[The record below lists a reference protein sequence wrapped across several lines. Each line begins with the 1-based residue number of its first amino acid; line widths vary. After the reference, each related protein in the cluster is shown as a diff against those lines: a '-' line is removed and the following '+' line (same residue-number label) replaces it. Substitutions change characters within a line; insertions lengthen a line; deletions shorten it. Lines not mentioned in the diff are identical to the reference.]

1 MPRVD
6 AIWASALYQKN
17 LNLLVELERDRV
29 YCRHGLE
36 HLLDV
41 ARIMRIR
48 CLEEGLELDRELVY
62 AAALLHDIG
71 KAEQYV
77 RGIPHDAAGER
88 VARTVLEELPR
99 EARFSAHE
107 VDEICAA
114 IAGHR
119 RPRAGAGAL
128 ERLLLE
134 ADKASRACFACAA
147 ADACNW
153 PGSKK
158 NLTIRL

>member
-6 AIWASALYQKN
+6 AIWASALFQEN
-17 LNLLVELERDRV
+17 LNQLVELERDRIW
-29 YCRHGLE
+29 CRHGLE

-41 ARIMRIR
+41 ARIMWMR
-48 CLEEGLELDRELVY
+48 CLEEGIGLDKELVY

-88 VARTVLEELPR
+88 IAREVLEGLPQ
-99 EARFSAHE
+99 ETAFSE
-107 VDEICAA
+107 SEIDEICAA

-128 ERLLLE
+128 ERLLFE

-147 ADACNW
+147 ANTCNW
-153 PGSKK
+153 PDSKK
-158 NLTIRL
+158 NLAIRL

>member
-41 ARIMRIR
+41 ARIMWIR
-48 CLEEGLELDRELVY
+48 CLDEGLELDRELVY

-77 RGIPHDAAGER
+77 RGIPMMLPGNGSHGRCSRNCRARRAFPRTRSTRFARRSRGTAVRGRGR
-88 VARTVLEELPR
+88 VRSSACSSRPTRHRAHVLP
-99 EARFSAHE
+99 A
-107 VDEICAA
+107 
-114 IAGHR
+114 
-119 RPRAGAGAL
+119 RPRMPATGP
-128 ERLLLE
+128 
-134 ADKASRACFACAA
+134 AA
-147 ADACNW
+147 
-153 PGSKK
+153 KR
-158 NLTIRL
+158 T

>member
-6 AIWASALYQKN
+6 AIWASALYQEN
-17 LNLLVELERDRV
+17 LKRLVELECDRA

-41 ARIMRIR
+41 ARIMWIR
-48 CLEEGLELDRELVY
+48 CLEEGLGLDREIVY

-88 VARTVLEELPR
+88 IARAVLEGLPR
-99 EARFSAHE
+99 ESGFSRRE
-107 VDEICAA
+107 IDEICAA

-119 RPRAGAGAL
+119 RARTGAATL
-128 ERLLLE
+128 ERLLFD
-134 ADKASRACFACAA
+134 ADKVSRACFACAA
-147 ADACNW
+147 ADTCNW
-153 PGSKK
+153 SDSKK
-158 NLTIRL
+158 NLSIRL